1 MPDPLDLYSF
11 HESRS
16 CWHRG
21 GFSFIQFQSLSE
33 VLQC

>member
-16 CWHRG
+16 G
-21 GFSFIQFQSLSE
+21 AGNTGAVFSFISAA
-33 VLQC
+33 LQY